1 MPERPPVN
9 KNRERRLSNRTPK
22 SSAVHAGKKQGEGW
36 AVGGVTG
43 RDRELSEVALAFRSS
58 SYLEVAVRGGDVERG
73 EAVEERGAGEQG
85 GAGAKRGGEAG
96 RVPGLRRAEEV
107 YLVAW
112 AAAASAVP
120 HRRRPAASGER
131 EGGKG
136 RGTGW
141 LLTGLSCPG

>member
-1 MPERPPVN
+1 MPGRPPA
-9 KNRERRLSNRTPK
+9 KK
-22 SSAVHAGKKQGEGW
+22 AGEEW
-36 AVGGVTG
+36 AVGGETE

-73 EAVEERGAGEQG
+73 EAVEERGAAEQG
-85 GAGAKRGGEAG
+85 GAGAKSGGEAG

-120 HRRRPAASGER
+120 HRRLPGGGAGEL
-131 EGGKG
+131 G
-136 RGTGW
+136 
-141 LLTGLSCPG
+141 C